1 MKSLAAFLVCTAALT
16 IALPASAALPVGAR
30 APVITTKAALGGKP
44 FDFVMARALKKGPVV
59 IYFFPAAFTQGCTI
73 ETHEFAEAA
82 AEFEQNG
89 ATLIGLSAD
98 PIDKLAKF
106 SVEACRNKF
115 PVGVATPATITG
127 YDVPLKAGATMTN
140 RTSYVIAP
148 NGTVLYTLS
157 QMNPAGHV
165 QGTLDAVKAWK
176 ASKKR

>member
-1 MKSLAAFLVCTAALT
+1 MKSIATALALAAAT
-16 IALPASAALPVGAR
+16 IALPASAALPVGAQ
-30 APVITTKAALGGKP
+30 APVFTTKAALGGKP
-44 FDFVMARALKKGPVV
+44 FDFALARALKKGPVV

-82 AEFEQNG
+82 AEFHRNG

-115 PVGVATPATITG
+115 PVGVASATTIAG

-148 NGTVLYTLS
+148 DGKVLFTLS

-176 ASKKR
+176 ARKR